1 MLKKIKKW
9 FIEAEDSLR
18 IYPLNELAEREIQI
32 HGEGEIY
39 KVDDAYFFWKNKSC
53 LKTILDK
60 IYKINKMKIKK
71 EIKILWIL
79 FVLSIKIS
87 DKQHQVSKRLDIYNA
102 ITE

>member
-39 KVDDAYFFWKNKSC
+39 KVDDAYFF
-53 LKTILDK
+53 
-60 IYKINKMKIKK
+60 
-71 EIKILWIL
+71 
-79 FVLSIKIS
+79 
-87 DKQHQVSKRLDIYNA
+87 
-102 ITE
+102 